1 MKKITTLLP
10 LIIAVFILNSTNV
23 YAQYSSKKVKSKH
36 EKYTDSLKQVE
47 YNYKFPI
54 WGQKVYEK
62 GFDIPYPAGLMANY
76 MWMEQGIDITNMQLG
91 LKTNNLDIP
100 LTSVDF
106 IQFGDNSNTS
116 YTFNVRPDLWVFPFL
131 NVYGIF
137 GYGNSHTEVNL
148 IKPLNLQ
155 SVVEQ
160 NISTVGVGVM
170 GAGGIGPVWFS
181 VDANFTWN
189 KPELL
194 DKATRVNVLGLR
206 IGKTFTFKNKP
217 ESNIAVWA
225 GGMHIKMSSETNGQI
240 QLSEAIPGFEDKTDQ
255 IVTDYNDWHDAN
267 YDDLTFIQKKVVDD
281 VLDPIV
287 GRIDAADGSAI
298 IRYGMDK
305 QVAQKWNGLVGM
317 QYQYNKRWMLR
328 SEAGLIGDRKSFL
341 VSLNYRFL
349 M

>member
-1 MKKITTLLP
+1 MKKVTNLLP
-10 LIIAVFILNSTNV
+10 LIIAVFILNSTNG

-76 MWMEQGIDITNMQLG
+76 MWMNQGITIDNMQLG
-91 LKTNNLDIP
+91 LKTDNLDIP

-116 YTFNVRPDLWVFPFL
+116 YTFNVRPDLWILPFL

-148 IKPLNLQ
+148 VAPIELQ

-160 NISTVGVGVM
+160 GITTAGFGVM
-170 GAGGIGPVWFS
+170 GAGGLGPVWFS

-194 DKATRVNVLGLR
+194 DKPTRVNVVGLR
-206 IGKTFTFKNKP
+206 LGKTFTFKNKP
-217 ESNIAVWA
+217 ESNIAIWA
-225 GGMHIKMSSETNGQI
+225 GGMYIKMSSETNGQI
-240 QLSEAIPGFEDKTDQ
+240 TLSEAIPGLEDKADQ
-255 IVTDYNDWHDAN
+255 IVADYNNW
-267 YDDLTFIQKKVVDD
+267 YDNEATIPQKVIADQVLT
-281 VLDPIV
+281 PIV
-287 GRIDAADGSAI
+287 ERIDAADGSAI

-305 QVAQKWNGLVGM
+305 QVAQKWNGLIGM

-341 VSLNYRFL
+341 LSLNYRFL

>member
-1 MKKITTLLP
+1 MKKITTLFP
-10 LIIAVFILNSTNV
+10 IILAVFILNSING

-47 YNYKFPI
+47 YKYKFPI
-54 WGQKVYEK
+54 WGQKTYEK
-62 GFDIPYPAGLMANY
+62 GFDIPYPVGIMANY
-76 MWMEQGIDITNMQLG
+76 MWMDQGIAIDNMQLG
-91 LKTNNLDIP
+91 LKSDNLDIP

-116 YTFNVRPDLWVFPFL
+116 YTFNVRPDLWIFPFL

-148 IKPLNLQ
+148 VAPIELQ

-160 NISTVGVGVM
+160 NIATAGFGVM

-194 DKATRVNVLGLR
+194 DKATRVNVVGLR
-206 IGKTFTFKNKP
+206 LGKTFAFKNKP

-225 GGMHIKMSSETNGQI
+225 GGMFIKMSSETNGQI
-240 QLSEAIPGFEDKTDQ
+240 TLSEAIPGLEDRADE
-255 IVTDYNDWHDAN
+255 IVANYGVWRDEN
-267 YDDLTFIQKKVVDD
+267 YDDLTLAQKATVNN

-287 GRIDAADGSAI
+287 VRIDAVDGSAI

-305 QVAQKWNGLVGM
+305 QVSQKWNGIIGA
-317 QYQYNKRWMLR
+317 QYQYNKHWMLR

-341 VSLNYRFL
+341 LSLNYRFL